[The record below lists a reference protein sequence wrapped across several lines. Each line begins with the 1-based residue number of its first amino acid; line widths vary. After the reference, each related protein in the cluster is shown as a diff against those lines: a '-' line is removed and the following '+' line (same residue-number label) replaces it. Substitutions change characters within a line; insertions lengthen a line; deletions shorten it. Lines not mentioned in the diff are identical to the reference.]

1 MSRESEAEPAGGTQ
15 LPGVLPEA
23 LFAELVAFRRDVH
36 MHPEL
41 GNQEFR
47 TTAAIK
53 ARLEKAGLKP
63 RVLSGGTGLVCDI
76 GVEEDTPGVRAG
88 AGAAT
93 TRQAPGATTTAL
105 TAPGTQTPA
114 TATSTAPGARAP
126 LAAAP
131 PAPGVKAPALAASG
145 APGTSAS
152 PDAAPPAPGIE
163 APGIQP
169 PGIFALRADIDALPI
184 PDTKATCA
192 YRSTVPD
199 RAHACGHDVHTTVV
213 LGAGLVLAEL
223 HRQGRLPRPVRL
235 IFQPAEEILPG
246 GAADAIED
254 GVLDGV
260 GRIIAVHCDPRVD
273 AGKIGLREGAI
284 TSACDRL
291 EIALDGPGGH
301 TARPHLTT
309 DLVTAAAR
317 VVVDVP
323 ALVGRRVDTRA
334 GLAVTWGRIECG
346 HAPNVIPQH
355 AELSGTVRCLDIE
368 AWRAA
373 PDIVVAAIDE
383 VANMHHAKS
392 EINYVR
398 GVPPVVN
405 DPEVT
410 GLLRDA
416 MTARRGADSVEGTEQ
431 SLGGEDFS
439 WYLEQVPGAMA
450 RLGVRT
456 PGERTVRDLHQG
468 NFDADEHA
476 ITVGV
481 ELFTAAALLDAA
493 TRTA

>member
-1 MSRESEAEPAGGTQ
+1 MSLESEAD
-15 LPGVLPEA
+15 LPGEAVLAGTLPEA
-23 LFAELVAFRRDVH
+23 LRAELVAFRRDLH

-53 ARLEKAGLKP
+53 ARLEKAGLAP
-63 RVLSGGTGLVCDI
+63 RVLAIGTGLVCDI
-76 GVEEDTPGVRAG
+76 GDLDGVR
-88 AGAAT
+88 
-93 TRQAPGATTTAL
+93 PML
-105 TAPGTQTPA
+105 
-114 TATSTAPGARAP
+114 
-126 LAAAP
+126 
-131 PAPGVKAPALAASG
+131 
-145 APGTSAS
+145 
-152 PDAAPPAPGIE
+152 
-163 APGIQP
+163 
-169 PGIFALRADIDALPI
+169 ALRADIDALPI
-184 PDTKATCA
+184 PDTKSECS

-223 HRQGRLPRPVRL
+223 HRQGKLPRPVRL
-235 IFQPAEEILPG
+235 LFQPAEEVLPG
-246 GAADAIED
+246 GAADAIEC

-260 GRIIAVHCDPRVD
+260 GQIIAVHCDPRVD
-273 AGKIGLREGAI
+273 AGRIGLRAGAI

-317 VVVDVP
+317 VVTDVP
-323 ALVGRRVDTRA
+323 ALVSRRVDSRS
-334 GLAVTWGRIECG
+334 GLAVTWGRVESG

-368 AWRAA
+368 AWRQA
-373 PDIVVAAIDE
+373 PDIVHAAIDE
-383 VANMHHAKS
+383 IANLYRAKS

-405 DPEVT
+405 DAGVT
-410 GLLRDA
+410 ELLRDA
-416 MTARRGADSVEGTEQ
+416 MVARRGVESVEDTEQ

-439 WYLEQVPGAMA
+439 WYLEHVPGAMA

-468 NFDADEHA
+468 DFDADESA

-481 ELFTAAALLDAA
+481 ELFTAAALLEGGV
-493 TRTA
+493 

>member
-1 MSRESEAEPAGGTQ
+1 MSPESEVDLAGEAVLDGT
-15 LPGVLPEA
+15 LPEA
-23 LFAELVAFRRDVH
+23 LYAELVAFRRDLH

-53 ARLEKAGLKP
+53 ERLEAAGLRP
-63 RVLSGGTGLVCDI
+63 RVLATGTGLVCDI
-76 GVEEDTPGVRAG
+76 GEWDGGRPMLGM
-88 AGAAT
+88 
-93 TRQAPGATTTAL
+93 
-105 TAPGTQTPA
+105 
-114 TATSTAPGARAP
+114 
-126 LAAAP
+126 
-131 PAPGVKAPALAASG
+131 
-145 APGTSAS
+145 
-152 PDAAPPAPGIE
+152 
-163 APGIQP
+163 
-169 PGIFALRADIDALPI
+169 RADIDGLPI
-184 PDTKATCA
+184 PDTKSECP

-223 HRQGRLPRPVRL
+223 HKQGKLPRPVRL
-235 IFQPAEEILPG
+235 VFQPAEEVLPG
-246 GAADAIED
+246 GAADAID
-254 GVLDGV
+254 CGVLDGV
-260 GRIIAVHCDPRVD
+260 GRMIAVHCDPRVD
-273 AGKIGLREGAI
+273 AGRIGLRQGAI

-291 EIALDGPGGH
+291 EVALDGPGGH

-317 VVVDVP
+317 VAIDVP
-323 ALVGRRVDTRA
+323 ALVGRRMDTRS
-334 GLAVTWGRIECG
+334 GLAVTWGRIESG

-368 AWRAA
+368 AWRQA
-373 PDIVVAAIDE
+373 PDLVVAAIDE
-383 VANMHHAKS
+383 VANLHGAKS

-405 DPEVT
+405 DADVT
-410 GLLRDA
+410 DLLRDA
-416 MTARRGADSVEGTEQ
+416 MTARRGAQSVEDTEQ

-439 WYLEQVPGAMA
+439 WYLEHVPGSMA

-468 NFDADEHA
+468 DFDADESA

-493 TRTA
+493 E

>member
-1 MSRESEAEPAGGTQ
+1 MSLESEAD
-15 LPGVLPEA
+15 LPGEALLPGALPEA
-23 LFAELVAFRRDVH
+23 LRAELVAFRRDLH

-53 ARLEKAGLKP
+53 ERLERAGLRP
-63 RVLSGGTGLVCDI
+63 RVLAVGTGLVCDI
-76 GVEEDTPGVRAG
+76 GEWDGSRPM
-88 AGAAT
+88 
-93 TRQAPGATTTAL
+93 L
-105 TAPGTQTPA
+105 
-114 TATSTAPGARAP
+114 
-126 LAAAP
+126 
-131 PAPGVKAPALAASG
+131 
-145 APGTSAS
+145 
-152 PDAAPPAPGIE
+152 
-163 APGIQP
+163 
-169 PGIFALRADIDALPI
+169 ALRADIDALPI
-184 PDTKATCA
+184 PDMKTECS

-223 HRQGRLPRPVRL
+223 HRQGLLPRPVRL
-235 IFQPAEEILPG
+235 VFQPAEEVLPG
-246 GAADAIED
+246 GAADAIAD
-254 GVLDGV
+254 GVLEGV
-260 GRIIAVHCDPRVD
+260 GRMIAVHCDPRVD
-273 AGKIGLREGAI
+273 AGRIGLREGSI

-317 VVVDVP
+317 VITDVP

-334 GLAVTWGRIECG
+334 GLAVTWGRIESG

-355 AELSGTVRCLDIE
+355 AELSGTVRCLDID
-368 AWRAA
+368 AWRQA

-383 VANMHHAKS
+383 VANLHRAKS

-405 DPEVT
+405 DAEVT
-410 GLLRDA
+410 GLLRSA
-416 MTARRGADSVEGTEQ
+416 MTARRGAESVEDTEQ

-439 WYLEQVPGAMA
+439 WYLQHIPGAMA

-468 NFDADEHA
+468 DFDADESA

-481 ELFTAAALLDAA
+481 ELFTAAALVDAA
-493 TRTA
+493 ER